1 MTRTSELLESNFGM
15 SLRQLNDPN
24 IVIDIEKK
32 IERERPPEFKY
43 LSEYQKLN
51 SRQQAS
57 VMEQQGHKMEEG
69 YFMYKM
75 AKAQEEKYCERE
87 FRRVKRKLNVLEAS
101 DRETGVKFQ
110 YELDQDPNIHVLFIG
125 NKNPRKPARY
135 YKVKKS
141 MIRFREMILEG
152 NKKEYA

>member
-1 MTRTSELLESNFGM
+1 
-15 SLRQLNDPN
+15 
-24 IVIDIEKK
+24 
-32 IERERPPEFKY
+32 
-43 LSEYQKLN
+43 
-51 SRQQAS
+51 
-57 VMEQQGHKMEEG
+57 MEQQGHKMEEG